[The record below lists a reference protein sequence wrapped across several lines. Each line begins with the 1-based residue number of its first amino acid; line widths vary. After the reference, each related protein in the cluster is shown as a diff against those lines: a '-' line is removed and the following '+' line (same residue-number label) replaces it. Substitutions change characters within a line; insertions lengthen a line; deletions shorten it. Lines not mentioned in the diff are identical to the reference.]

1 MMKYLEKLKV
11 LADINDPVIKKQFE
25 DGLGDLSRPIF
36 RHLADKKWRAYK
48 RKIEMQRVEQM
59 FVVPDVLPKLDP
71 TVEVDLLFGRKFIQ
85 PGQFV
90 DSWQSERE
98 PRLSVQVFDQGER
111 YISIVVM
118 DPDVPNLEK
127 DAFSSRAHYL
137 ATNIKVSPTD
147 AKVPLS
153 ALSPTEQ
160 VILPWLPPFAQ
171 KGSPYHRLTLL
182 VFEHKDNQPLDFKTL
197 KDKYSKRE
205 NFDAR
210 IFMAKTRAQPVGA
223 FMFRT
228 VWDEGMQALME
239 RHGIEGRGIEL
250 RRNPPEK
257 LPYKKKDGA
266 RYRGWK
272 GRS

>member
-1 MMKYLEKLKV
+1 MKC
-11 LADINDPVIKKQFE
+11 
-25 DGLGDLSRPIF
+25 
-36 RHLADKKWRAYK
+36 
-48 RKIEMQRVEQM
+48 
-59 FVVPDVLPKLDP
+59 
-71 TVEVDLLFGRKFIQ
+71 
-85 PGQFV
+85 
-90 DSWQSERE
+90 E

-111 YISIVVM
+111 YISIMVV
-118 DPDVPNLEK
+118 DPDVPDLEK
-127 DAFSSRAHYL
+127 DGFSSRAHYL
-137 ATNIKVSPTD
+137 ATNIKISPTD
-147 AKVPLS
+147 PKLPFS
-153 ALSPTEQ
+153 TLSPSEQ

-182 VFEHKDNQPLDFKTL
+182 VFEHKDNRPLDFNMLKTR
-197 KDKYSKRE
+197 YSKRE
-205 NFDAR
+205 GFDAR
-210 IFMAKTRAQPVGA
+210 TFIAKTGARPVGA

-239 RHGIEGRGIEL
+239 RHEIEDRDMEL